1 MSDSVYKWCCLAWLL
16 QIIHDAIEQVK
27 GIYVVIADHGNAEDM
42 VKRDKAR
49 KAALDKEGKLQ
60 ILASHTL
67 KPVPMEVHGL
77 ANVAATVMNIHGYVV
92 PSEYEPTLIEVVE

>member
-42 VKRDKAR
+42 V
-49 KAALDKEGKLQ
+49 
-60 ILASHTL
+60 
-67 KPVPMEVHGL
+67 PMKVHGL